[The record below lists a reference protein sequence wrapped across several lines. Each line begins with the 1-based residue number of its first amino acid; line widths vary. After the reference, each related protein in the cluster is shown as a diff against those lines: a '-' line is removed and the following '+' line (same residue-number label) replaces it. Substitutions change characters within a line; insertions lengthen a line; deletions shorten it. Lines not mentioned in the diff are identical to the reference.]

1 MDASLYHSKLGLN
14 NTKFAPH
21 RFINLQYFR
30 HVAFGKGAVTKATV
44 VTSICHTQLSSLQR
58 IKHGSLCGV
67 LLYIVV
73 FILHSILME
82 KKSCFLLIPRRTSQ
96 RKARVQEEKHKHRN
110 KKKSKKVKS
119 SSSSLD
125 IESDNTRTESK
136 NSKAS
141 NERIKHLTE
150 FLDDRKQLHEQLF
163 SIIPKKEVKD
173 MMPDILKVLQY
184 IM

>member
-1 MDASLYHSKLGLN
+1 
-14 NTKFAPH
+14 
-21 RFINLQYFR
+21 
-30 HVAFGKGAVTKATV
+30 
-44 VTSICHTQLSSLQR
+44 
-58 IKHGSLCGV
+58 
-67 LLYIVV
+67 
-73 FILHSILME
+73 ME
-82 KKSCFLLIPRRTSQ
+82 KKAVSPDSSTHLAEKSKKSKKR
-96 RKARVQEEKHKHRN
+96 KHKHRN

-125 IESDNTRTESK
+125 IESDNTKTESK

-173 MMPDILKVLQY
+173 MMPDILKKLKFKEVKKLCSEQLESLSKRQLESIITGKELASSDNESTNEQEKLDELQPVEG
-184 IM
+184 ILQKTECERGKKKKAG